1 MPDYRRPV
9 AVKFQKTPPA
19 GNRVYTDLRE
29 DELYVAVP
37 GKGRMRSRPSPQPT
51 RNCPST
57 AAGADRIGDGIAGR

>member
-29 DELYVAVP
+29 AELYVAVP
-37 GKGRMRSRPSPQPT
+37 GKGLGH
-51 RNCPST
+51 NC
-57 AAGADRIGDGIAGR
+57 G